1 MVDQGTKE
9 NETDRTRQRKGQKE
23 SEKEGENSMHQIVH
37 EMEAD
42 VLRAN
47 RKLADGN
54 HGLLESNSIRC
65 IEFLGAIG
73 SGKTLIIEKLGALL
87 QEGGVRVGAVVGD
100 VAGDDDYRRLEKLGI
115 QAVNINTGKECH
127 LDAHLV
133 EHALSHLEL
142 DGLDVLF
149 IENVGNLVC
158 PADFPLG
165 SDKRVV
171 IISVTEGDDMVRKH
185 PAIFTHADVMVV
197 NKADLSEAMEVD
209 PQCLIDDVMKVNPHI
224 GTVVTDARHG
234 RGINELADLLGL
246 QTIGSQTS
254 GPQTHDHSGEGS

>member
-1 MVDQGTKE
+1 
-9 NETDRTRQRKGQKE
+9 
-23 SEKEGENSMHQIVH
+23 
-37 EMEAD
+37 MEAD

-47 RKLADGN
+47 RKLADRN
-54 HGLLESNSIRC
+54 HDLLDSKSVRC

-73 SGKTLIIEKLGALL
+73 SGKTLIIEKLGTLL
-87 QEGGVRVGAVVGD
+87 QNNGIRVGAVVGD
-100 VAGDDDYRRLEKLGI
+100 VAGDDDYQRFQKAGI

-127 LDAHLV
+127 LDAHVV

-142 DGLDVLF
+142 GNLDVLF

-185 PAIFTHADVMVV
+185 PTIFTTADVMVV
-197 NKADLSEAMEVD
+197 NNDL
-209 PQCLIDDVMKVNPHI
+209 DDN
-224 GTVVTDARHG
+224 TVTDVFLKGYFLKDKAIRPAQV
-234 RGINELADLLGL
+234 RISKKE
-246 QTIGSQTS
+246 
-254 GPQTHDHSGEGS
+254 E